1 MSEESGR
8 EWMIEE
14 FAEIG
19 YTEEEIDSLLEE
31 TSDDF
36 EQKVGV
42 IIALWIS
49 LQIALQFRFRRRG
62 HR

>member
-19 YTEEEIDSLLEE
+19 YTEEEIGSLLEE

-36 EQKVGV
+36 
-42 IIALWIS
+42 
-49 LQIALQFRFRRRG
+49 
-62 HR
+62 

>member
-8 EWMIEE
+8 EWMIDE

-36 EQKVGV
+36 
-42 IIALWIS
+42 
-49 LQIALQFRFRRRG
+49 
-62 HR
+62 